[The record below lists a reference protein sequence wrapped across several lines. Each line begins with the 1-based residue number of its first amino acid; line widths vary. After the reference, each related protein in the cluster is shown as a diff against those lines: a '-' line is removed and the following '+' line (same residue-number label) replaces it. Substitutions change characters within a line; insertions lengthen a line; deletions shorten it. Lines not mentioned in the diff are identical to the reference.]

1 MKKNI
6 LIDEK
11 LFRELQKD
19 GRKRGLTPDEIV
31 DVELRRKY
39 KVYCNMEDLAE
50 SKRKKRLDT
59 IKRMIDAYNKRKWNE
74 KVEKLMGYDNHWKGL
89 S

>member
-6 LIDEK
+6 IIDEK

-39 KVYCNMEDLAE
+39 KVY
-50 SKRKKRLDT
+50 
-59 IKRMIDAYNKRKWNE
+59 
-74 KVEKLMGYDNHWKGL
+74 
-89 S
+89 